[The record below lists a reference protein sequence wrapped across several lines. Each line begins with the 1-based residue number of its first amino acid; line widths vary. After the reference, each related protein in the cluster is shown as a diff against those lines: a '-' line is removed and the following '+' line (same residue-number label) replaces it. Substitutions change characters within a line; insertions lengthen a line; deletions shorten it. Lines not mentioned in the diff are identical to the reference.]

1 MEPKDIYDYHGWYT
15 GKFSRLLKQR
25 NGTFYQALML
35 AVARNVKNIVETGTL
50 RKADN
55 WEGDG
60 QSTLLLAEFAS
71 RYGCK
76 LWTCDVDPT
85 SIALCRELT
94 LPYASH
100 IEYVVSDSVQFLREF
115 PDPIDFLYLDSMD
128 FTPKDPD
135 PPQDHAVREGQAALH
150 ALHTQSIVL
159 VDDCLATKGG
169 KGGKVIPYFLGQGWQ
184 VIGMQYQVLMTHAFS
199 AMSDVPSKS

>member
-1 MEPKDIYDYHGWYT
+1 MQPKDIYDYHAWFM
-15 GKFSRLLKQR
+15 GKYSRLLKAR
-25 NGTFYQALML
+25 TGTFYQALML

-76 LWTCDVDPT
+76 LWTCDIDPDA
-85 SIALCRELT
+85 IAVCRELT
-94 LPYASH
+94 SPYASQ
-100 IEYVVSDSVQFLREF
+100 IEYVVSDSVQFLRDF
-115 PDPIDFLYLDSMD
+115 ADPIDFLYLDSMD
-128 FTPKDPD
+128 FTHTNPG
-135 PPQDHAVREGQAALH
+135 PPQDHALREGQAALH

-159 VDDCLATKGG
+159 VDDCLLVEGG

-184 VIGMQYQVLMTHAFS
+184 VIGIKYQVLMTHAFS
-199 AMSDVPSKS
+199 LMSDDPSKT